1 MTGRLTD
8 ACVFKLLPDRPGVEP
23 LAEALRAC
31 RTHLIWAAVFS
42 ALVNLLYLTPTIYMM
57 QVYDRVVPTG
67 GITTLLLITAVAVFA
82 LGTLATLDWLRTRIL
97 IRAGLRLDRQLADR
111 ILARIIDMP
120 GKASGA
126 QALREFDAVRGAVS
140 GQGVLALF
148 DAPWTPIYL
157 LACFLLHPFIGV
169 LTLVG
174 GIVLVVLAVMNERDA
189 RPRLKQAHDAQID
202 AYSAQQAVA
211 EQAEVVRA
219 LGMRRAGIA
228 RQLRQR
234 RAAAD
239 RQADAQFTGGR
250 YTGAI
255 KFLRLLLQ
263 SFSLGLAAWLAVEG
277 QLSPGAIIAAS
288 VLLTRAVAP
297 IELLVGAWPSLV
309 AARAGWKTLTDLFEG
324 TADVDRPT
332 TALPA
337 PRGRLALEAVSVR
350 LPGTEQPQ
358 VRGVTLQLE
367 PGETLGVVGPSG
379 SGKTTLARAVAGA
392 LKPTSGTVRLDGAEF
407 EAREGDELAR
417 FIGYLPQVPSLFAG
431 TIKDNVSRFAGATGT
446 PPSEVDRLAV
456 TAAQAAGAHE
466 MILRLPDGYD
476 TVLGPYGAG
485 LSAGQAQRVALAR
498 ALYGDPVLLVLDEP
512 NSNLDQDGEA
522 ALMTAVRDAAARG
535 AAVVIVAHRAGVL
548 ARVDRLLMLNGG
560 AVVAEGPREQVLARM
575 RGATSEEAAGR

>member
-1 MTGRLTD
+1 
-8 ACVFKLLPDRPGVEP
+8 
-23 LAEALRAC
+23 
-31 RTHLIWAAVFS
+31 
-42 ALVNLLYLTPTIYMM
+42 
-57 QVYDRVVPTG
+57 
-67 GITTLLLITAVAVFA
+67 
-82 LGTLATLDWLRTRIL
+82 
-97 IRAGLRLDRQLADR
+97 
-111 ILARIIDMP
+111 
-120 GKASGA
+120 
-126 QALREFDAVRGAVS
+126 
-140 GQGVLALF
+140 
-148 DAPWTPIYL
+148 
-157 LACFLLHPFIGV
+157 
-169 LTLVG
+169 
-174 GIVLVVLAVMNERDA
+174 
-189 RPRLKQAHDAQID
+189 
-202 AYSAQQAVA
+202 VA

-228 RQLRQR
+228 RQMRQR
-234 RAAAD
+234 REAAD

-263 SFSLGLAAWLAVEG
+263 SLSLGGAAWLAVDG

-324 TADVDRPT
+324 TADVDAPT

-337 PRGRLALEAVSVR
+337 PRGRLALEALSIR

-358 VRGVTLQLE
+358 VRGVSLTLE

-379 SGKTTLARAVAGA
+379 SGKTTLARAIAGA
-392 LKPTSGTVRLDGAEF
+392 LKPTAGTVRLDGAEY

-417 FIGYLPQVPSLFAG
+417 YIGYLPQVPSLFAG
-431 TIKDNVSRFAGATGT
+431 TIKDNVSRFSGATGT
-446 PPSEVDRLAV
+446 PPAEVDRLAV
-456 TAAQAAGAHE
+456 AAAQAAGAHE

-476 TVLGPYGAG
+476 TMLGPYGAG
-485 LSAGQAQRVALAR
+485 LSVGQAQRVALAR

-522 ALMTAVRDAAARG
+522 ALMAAVRDAAARG

-575 RGATSEEAAGR
+575 RGATEEAAGR

>member
-1 MTGRLTD
+1 
-8 ACVFKLLPDRPGVEP
+8 VFKLLPDRPGVEP
-23 LAEALRAC
+23 LAEALKAC

-97 IRAGLRLDRQLADR
+97 VRAGLRLDRQLADR
-111 ILARIIDMP
+111 ILARMIDLP
-120 GKASGA
+120 GKASGT
-126 QALREFDAVRGAVS
+126 QALREFDAVRTAVS

-157 LACFLLHPFIGV
+157 LACFLLHPLIGV

-174 GIVLVVLAVMNERDA
+174 ASILVVLAVMNERDA
-189 RPRLKQAHDAQID
+189 RPRLKRAHDASIE
-202 AYSAQQAVA
+202 AYAAQQAVA

-228 RQLRQR
+228 RQVGQR
-234 RAAAD
+234 REAAD

-263 SFSLGLAAWLAVEG
+263 SLSLGSAAWLAVDG

-324 TADVDRPT
+324 TADVDAPT

-337 PRGRLALEAVSVR
+337 PRGRLALEALSVR

-358 VRGVTLQLE
+358 VRGVSLNLE

-379 SGKTTLARAVAGA
+379 SGKTTLARAIAGA
-392 LKPTSGTVRLDGAEF
+392 LKPTAGTVRLDGAEY
-407 EAREGDELAR
+407 EAREGDDLAR

-431 TIKDNVSRFAGATGT
+431 TIKDNVSRFSGATGT
-446 PPSEVDRLAV
+446 SPAEVDRLAV
-456 TAAQAAGAHE
+456 AAAQAAGAHE
-466 MILRLPDGYD
+466 MILRLPEGYD
-476 TVLGPYGAG
+476 TMLGPYGAG

-522 ALMTAVRDAAARG
+522 ALMAAVRDAAARG

-560 AVVAEGPREQVLARM
+560 TVVAEGPREQVLARM
-575 RGATSEEAAGR
+575 RGATTEEAAGR

>member
-1 MTGRLTD
+1 MTGRRTD
-8 ACVFKLLPDRPGVEP
+8 ASVFKLLPDRPGVEP
-23 LAEALRAC
+23 LAEALKAC
-31 RTHLIWAAVFS
+31 RTHLVWAAAFS
-42 ALVNLLYLTPTIYMM
+42 ALVNLLYLTPTIYML

-67 GITTLLLITAVAVFA
+67 GITTLLWITAVAVFA
-82 LGTLATLDWLRTRIL
+82 LATLATLDWVRTRIL

-111 ILARIIDMP
+111 ILARMIDMP

-126 QALREFDAVRGAVS
+126 QALREFDAVRTAVS

-174 GIVLVVLAVMNERDA
+174 AILLVVLAVMNERDA
-189 RPRLKQAHDAQID
+189 RPRLKQAHDAQVD

-228 RQLRQR
+228 RQVRQR
-234 RAAAD
+234 QAAAD

-263 SFSLGLAAWLAVEG
+263 SLSLGGAAWLAVEG

-324 TADVDRPT
+324 TADADRPV

-337 PRGRLALEAVSVR
+337 PRGRLALEGVAVR

-379 SGKTTLARAVAGA
+379 SGKTTLARAMAGA
-392 LKPTSGTVRLDGAEF
+392 LKPTVGTVRLDGAEY
-407 EAREGDELAR
+407 EAREGDDLAR

-431 TIKDNVSRFAGATGT
+431 TIKDNVSRFAAATGT
-446 PPSEVDRLAV
+446 PQSEVDRLAV
-456 TAAQAAGAHE
+456 AAAQAAGAHE
-466 MILRLPDGYD
+466 MILRLPEGYD

-548 ARVDRLLMLNGG
+548 AGVDRLLMLNGG
-560 AVVAEGPREQVLARM
+560 TVVAEGPREQVLARM
-575 RGATSEEAAGR
+575 RGASEEAAGR